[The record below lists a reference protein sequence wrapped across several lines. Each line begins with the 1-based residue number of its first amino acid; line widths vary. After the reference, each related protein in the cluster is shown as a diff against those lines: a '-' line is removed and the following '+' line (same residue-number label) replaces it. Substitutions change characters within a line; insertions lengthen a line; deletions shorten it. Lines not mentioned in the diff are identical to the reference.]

1 MEVTVEVFD
10 KQAQALEYL
19 SENNEE
25 VTEVLYGGG
34 ARGGKTFLG
43 CLWQVVRRIN
53 MPGSVGLVCREESV
67 KLKDTT
73 IVTFF
78 EVLSLLHYTS
88 AVDYNATRLTA
99 TFSNLNSA
107 TL

>member
-1 MEVTVEVFD
+1 MGAVDIRVFS

-19 SENNEE
+19 SANNTE

-43 CLWQVVRRIN
+43 CLWQIIRRIQ
-53 MPGSVGLVCREESV
+53 MAGSVGLVCREEST

-78 EVLSLLHYTS
+78 EVLHSS
-88 AVDYNATRLTA
+88 FDVCSRV
-99 TFSNLNSA
+99 
-107 TL
+107 